1 MLLLEL
7 LSKEE
12 GKTLEFKEN
21 VTSLEGIIKT
31 IVAFANTAGGT
42 LVIGVEDKTK
52 KIVGLKDP
60 LEDEMSLINKIHTS
74 VFPALMP
81 TVDIQTH
88 RKKSV
93 IIVHV
98 PYMVGPFAVKKG
110 STSTIYVRLGSTNRA
125 ADAETITTIKSL
137 ARNITFDEIP
147 CMYAQVDSLDWN
159 AAERKFASI
168 GKELSTR
175 RAKDLG
181 IIDIST
187 GVDRPS
193 NGGVLLYG
201 TTRAEIFPDAII
213 RCVSFAGTTREKAL
227 DHTEINDNLPEA
239 LEAVLHFIKK
249 NTKVR
254 SRVETSTRIDIS
266 QYPPEGVREAV
277 INAIIHADYAIKGSS
292 IIVALFEDRL
302 EITNP
307 GSLLYGFSLED
318 ALAGSSRCRNR
329 VIAKTFHALRL
340 IEQWGSGLQK
350 IIESCIE
357 YGLRKPKFEEFT
369 SQFRVTLYLNTTQN
383 EVDLEEWQQ
392 KFLQH
397 LESVD
402 NINSQEAA
410 IFWDIDIRQARRRLK
425 KLLDD
430 KLVTKV
436 RTSEN
441 DPYGTYIAA
450 K

>member
-1 MLLLEL
+1 MFLLEL

-21 VTSLEGIIKT
+21 VTSLDGIIKT

-42 LVIGVEDKTK
+42 IVIGVEDKTK

-60 LEDEMSLINKIHTS
+60 LADEMSIINKISTS

-81 TVDIQTH
+81 TVDIQTY

-93 IIVHV
+93 ILVHV

-110 STSTIYVRLGSTNRA
+110 NTSTVYMRLGSTNRA
-125 ADAETITTIKSL
+125 ADAETIASIKLL
-137 ARNITFDEIP
+137 ARNLMFDELP
-147 CMYAQVDSLDWN
+147 CMYAKVDSLDWE
-159 AAERKFASI
+159 AAEKKFSDV
-168 GKELSTR
+168 GKELSKR

-181 IIDIST
+181 IIDTST
-187 GVDRPS
+187 GEDRPS

-201 TTRAEIFPDAII
+201 TTRSKLFPDAII
-213 RCVSFAGTTREKAL
+213 RCVHFASTTKERSI
-227 DHTEINDNLPEA
+227 DHAEINENLPDAVES
-239 LEAVLHFIKK
+239 VLHFIRK
-249 NTKVR
+249 NTKVSSIIGE
-254 SRVETSTRIDIS
+254 SRRIDIP
-266 QYPPEGVREAV
+266 QYPLAAVREAV

-292 IIVALFEDRL
+292 IIVALFEDRI

-307 GSLLYGFSLED
+307 GSLLYGFKLED
-318 ALAGSSRCRNR
+318 ALTGSSRCRNR
-329 VIAKTFHALRL
+329 VIAKTFHALKL

-350 IIESCIE
+350 IVDSCIE
-357 YGLRKPKFEEFT
+357 QGLKKPKFEEFS
-369 SQFRVTLYLNTTQN
+369 SQFRVTLYSDTSE
-383 EVDLEEWQQ
+383 EVILGPWQEE
-392 KFLQH
+392 FLKH
-397 LESVD
+397 LKTVGS
-402 NINSQEAA
+402 INSQDAA
-410 IFWDIDIRQARRRLK
+410 EFWRIDVRQAQRRLK

-430 KLVTKV
+430 KLILRV

-441 DPYGTYIAA
+441 DPYGMYIVV